1 MIPTSAYGVL
11 IENNSVLLL
20 LRKSK
25 SFNNMWTN
33 PGGKIDEGETPEET
47 VRREVKEEAG
57 IEAKVIK
64 KLLDY
69 PYQMGDNLRVF
80 SGYLV
85 ERVNGNPYNTD
96 PESHSDLRY
105 FPLNN
110 LPDNIT
116 PYTKAHILKFL
127 EQN

>member
-1 MIPTSAYGVL
+1 MKPTAAGGIL
-11 IENNSVLLL
+11 I
-20 LRKSK
+20 
-25 SFNNMWTN
+25 
-33 PGGKIDEGETPEET
+33 PEET
-47 VRREVKEEAG
+47 VIREVREETG
-57 IEAKVIK
+57 LDVKIIR

-85 ERVNGNPYNTD
+85 ERIRGTPYNAD

-110 LPDNIT
+110 LPENIA
-116 PYTKAHILKFL
+116 PYTKAYISKFL